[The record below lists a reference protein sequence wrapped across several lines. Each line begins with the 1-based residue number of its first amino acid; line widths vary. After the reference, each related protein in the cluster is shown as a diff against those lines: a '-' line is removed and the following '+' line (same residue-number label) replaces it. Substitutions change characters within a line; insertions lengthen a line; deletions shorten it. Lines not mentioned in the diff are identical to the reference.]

1 MADLREGIL
10 ALARSLSIGYILR
23 GTLAVSTLLIMRKL
37 ESVSLRMALYKDYG
51 MRNQRY
57 LLALGLISLLC
68 PSLGYAQALRFQPQ
82 GTAAAGQGN
91 AFAAQADDASAIHY
105 NPAGLSQVDGVQ
117 VITGTALLGGSVK
130 FDSPT
135 GIDSR
140 GDFGGSVALPPP
152 SHSYVSAN
160 LGALGWDSLS
170 KVTVGLGL
178 TSPFG
183 LNIRYPLDGPFNT
196 AITTAALPLID
207 IKPTLAYKLNDQ
219 LAIGVGADIYT
230 FASFLGQGHAE
241 QKQILGG
248 ASVEFNGTGTGAGA
262 TVSLLY
268 TPLRNGDGK
277 PIASVGLV
285 YRTQAV
291 VPLNGSFLVNGAKVA
306 DASTNLVLPPIYTG
320 AIAIWPVRTSER
332 EWKLE
337 VDVEYVGW
345 KSNRD
350 LDIHLS
356 SGGVFPQPQQWKT
369 VPVVAI
375 GTEYKWLNP
384 AWLPHWDMALRSGYT
399 RTEDPVPDSTFSPAI
414 VSLPSNTLSL
424 GAGFLCKGQG
434 RFLGMVPCGGTSA
447 LWPKGIGLDVAFQEW
462 FYEPRTVSGNLNPT
476 VNGTYHAYV
485 HLGMVSVKFMF

>member
-1 MADLREGIL
+1 
-10 ALARSLSIGYILR
+10 
-23 GTLAVSTLLIMRKL
+23 
-37 ESVSLRMALYKDYG
+37 
-51 MRNQRY
+51 MRNHRY
-57 LLALGLISLLC
+57 LLALGIICFLC
-68 PSLGYAQALRFQPQ
+68 PSLGHAQALRFQPQ
-82 GTAAAGQGN
+82 GAAAAGQGN

-130 FDSPT
+130 FNSPT

-178 TSPFG
+178 ISPFG

-207 IKPTLAYKLNDQ
+207 IKPTVAYKLNDQ

-230 FASFLGQGHAE
+230 FASFLGQGHGE
-241 QKQILGG
+241 QKQVGAGVFGIPAG
-248 ASVEFNGTGTGAGA
+248 ASAEFNGNGTGAGA

-291 VPLNGSFLVNGAKVA
+291 VPLSGSLLVNGAKVA
-306 DASTNLVLPPIYTG
+306 DASTNLVLPQIYTG

-337 VDVEYVGW
+337 LDVEYVGW

-356 SGGVFPQPQQWKT
+356 SGGVIPQPQQWKT

-384 AWLPHWDMALRSGYT
+384 AWLPHWDVAVRSGYT
-399 RTEDPVPDSTFSPAI
+399 RTENPVPDMTFNPAI
-414 VSLPSNTLSL
+414 VSLSSNTLSL

-434 RFLGMVPCGGTSA
+434 RFLGMVPCGGASA

-462 FYEPRTVSGNLNPT
+462 FYEPRTVAGNLNPT
-476 VNGTYHAYV
+476 VNGTYHAYI
-485 HLGMVSVKFMF
+485 HLGTVSVKFLF